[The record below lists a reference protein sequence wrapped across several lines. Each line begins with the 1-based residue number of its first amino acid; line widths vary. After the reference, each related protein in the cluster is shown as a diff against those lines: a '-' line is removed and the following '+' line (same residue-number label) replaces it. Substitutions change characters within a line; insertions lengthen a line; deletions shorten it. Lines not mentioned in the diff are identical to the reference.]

1 MQVSNDVSA
10 SFALARSTCSQS
22 YDIFC
27 ECHVI
32 SAEDAVEAVKH
43 GAAGVI
49 VSNHGGRQ
57 LDSVPAAVGLY
68 ASRESQ

>member
-1 MQVSNDVSA
+1 MFQI
-10 SFALARSTCSQS
+10 ALVGLHAIGAVTF
-22 YDIFC
+22 FC
-27 ECHVI
+27 ECRVI